1 MRAISVKNETVLIDH
16 LSSRLLKNSFALG
29 LNVILWFWDTGGDDA
44 WIGRG

>member
-1 MRAISVKNETVLIDH
+1 MANLGKCY
-16 LSSRLLKNSFALG
+16 SSRLLKNSFALG